1 MNLYESIWMS
11 KNMDVCGWMHMNDD
25 ECQSTYKSAGYYRSI
40 QVKKLKLNMF
50 KKKNFKY
57 IEMTQKSCQL
67 IQVSLNDAAWLTKI

>member
-50 KKKNFKY
+50 KKK
-57 IEMTQKSCQL
+57 L
-67 IQVSLNDAAWLTKI
+67 